1 MYQTLNRSIN
11 THHLSSFS
19 QQPRWVITVTK
30 NEEAEAQRG
39 YITSQAART
48 WEAGGRGEGRGV
60 AGGGRQGGESG
71 ERETPRRRPGFQ
83 GCPLVEAFHKLLLW
97 VSHHSSMN

>member
-19 QQPRWVITVTK
+19 QQRRWGITMTK
-30 NEEAEAQRG
+30 NDEAEAQRG

-48 WEAGGRGEGRGV
+48 WEAGGQRGLKAAGRVGRAGSVGPPGV
-60 AGGGRQGGESG
+60 GLDSRAA
-71 ERETPRRRPGFQ
+71 T
-83 GCPLVEAFHKLLLW
+83 
-97 VSHHSSMN
+97 